1 MAGPFSF
8 ARSTVF
14 DATGLCLDLLNR
26 PNTTGGSAQATTP
39 KLHNTRVDMTDAITL
54 SHDEFEALNWIE
66 NQSDS
71 MVETLKRWVNI
82 NSGSLNAEGLEI
94 MRSELEGAFAPL
106 GGEIRAQSLKP
117 TTVVEKNGDVT
128 EQAYTPSFR
137 LTQRLEAPI
146 RIVLTGHHDT
156 VFPKDNSFQSWTM
169 RDADVMNGP
178 GGADMKGGL
187 LVMLHGLM
195 ALERHPER
203 SRIGYDI
210 LISPDEET
218 GSLGSGP
225 VLHELGSRA
234 DIGMTYEPALADGSL
249 AGARKG
255 SGNWSLKVSGRAA
268 HAGREHHL
276 GRNAI
281 VAASEFA
288 LALDALNGERDGVTF
303 NVARIDGGGPP
314 NVVPANAVVRFNVRI
329 KDEGDQAWVLDHLN
343 RLTADTG
350 RRDGIVTELFGG
362 FTRPAKP
369 MSAANRQM
377 FDWTRA
383 AGSALGLDIQWNATG
398 GVCEGNNLWAAGC
411 PNVDTLGACGADI
424 HSHDEIVLLSSLPER
439 AKLSA
444 IMLMKFAS
452 GEFDAKAARALA
464 AEA

>member
-1 MAGPFSF
+1 MLPKVELTPAES
-8 ARSTVF
+8 
-14 DATGLCLDLLNR
+14 DALDWID
-26 PNTTGGSAQATTP
+26 GQA
-39 KLHNTRVDMTDAITL
+39 
-54 SHDEFEALNWIE
+54 
-66 NQSDS
+66 DS
-71 MVETLKRWVNI
+71 MVATLRDWVNI
-82 NSGSLNAEGLEI
+82 NSGSRNSAGLEV
-94 MRSELEGAFAPL
+94 MRGKIASAFAPL
-106 GGEIRAQSLKP
+106 NAEIRAVELKP
-117 TTVVEKNGDVT
+117 SIVVEKNGDVKK
-128 EQAYTPSFR
+128 QVYTPSFH
-137 LTQRLEAPI
+137 LIQRPDAPI

-156 VFPKDNSFQSWTM
+156 VFPEEDHFQNWSM
-169 RDADVMNGP
+169 RDANTMNAP

-187 LVMLHGLM
+187 LVMLHALM
-195 ALERHPER
+195 ALERSPFKDQ
-203 SRIGYDI
+203 IGYDV
-210 LISPDEET
+210 LISPDEEI

-225 VLHELGSRA
+225 VLHALGSKA

-255 SGNWSLKVSGRAA
+255 SGNWSLKVSGKAA

-281 VAASEFA
+281 VAASAFA
-288 LALDALNGERDGVTF
+288 MSLDDLNGQRDGVTF

-314 NVVPANAVVRFNVRI
+314 NVVPANAVVRFNIRV
-329 KDEGDQAWVLDHLN
+329 KDEADQLWVLDHLD
-343 RLTADTG
+343 RLTRDTG
-350 RRDGIVTELFGG
+350 ARDGIKAELFGG

-369 MSAANRQM
+369 MSAANAQM
-377 FDWTRA
+377 FEWTRS
-383 AGSALGLDIQWNATG
+383 AGSALGLDIRWNATG

-464 AEA
+464 SGG